1 MVDVLCVPFPVLQ
14 SSPSLSFKPRLCPL
28 IPPSRRL
35 LHLKSNPLLFPLFSS
50 SPSFFKLPLRC
61 SSSST
66 PLQLSSLSQDSLLY
80 SRAYWVTK
88 TIIAWNVDVG
98 EGSCYLYASKVAA
111 LSVTDNGIQGHDLEI
126 KLEEDRSGLPPN
138 VIEKFPHIRDYKAF
152 KLPPVLDAKN
162 LVKCQLAVAEFN
174 SQGKCRNAT
183 GLQLPGV
190 LDELF
195 SYDGPLGAFYSAEA
209 VSLCLWAP
217 TAQAVYAH
225 IYKDPLGGSPLEII
239 PLEETNGVWS
249 TKGPKSWEGCYYM
262 YEVSV
267 YHPST
272 LHIEKCYANDPY
284 ARGLSADGKRTLF
297 VNLHAD
303 DLKPEGWNELADMKP
318 DILSFSDISIYELHI
333 RDFSANDDTVNAD
346 FRGGYMAF
354 TLKDSAGVLH
364 LKKLSKAGITHVHL
378 LPTFQFAAVD
388 DEKENWKY
396 VANLFNTNSIAD
408 SKILEKLPPD
418 SAEQQEKITAI
429 QDDDAYNWG
438 YNPVLWGVPKGS
450 YSSDPNGPCRIV
462 EFRKMI
468 QALTHIGLRV
478 VLDVVYN
485 HLHANGPFDKD
496 SVLDKIVPGYYLRR
510 NTDGFIE
517 NSTCVNNTASEH
529 YMVERLIIDD
539 LLSWAI
545 NYKVDGFRFDLMG
558 HIMKRTMVKA
568 KDALCS
574 LTKERDGVDGSRI
587 YIYGEGWDFG
597 EVAKNGRGINASQF
611 NICGTGIGSF
621 NDRIRDAMLGGSPFG
636 PPLQQGFVT
645 GLLLESNGH
654 DHGTK
659 DVEKAMLAS
668 AKDHIQV
675 GLAAN
680 LRDFVLTDFEGKERK
695 GSEVLCYGGTPVGY
709 ALCPTETD
717 HQLDY
722 TLNEMLNLLLEVFY
736 SVTITYYKISMVK
749 EWGYSD
755 RVMETLDLDRDQK
768 FSVDQVNY
776 VSAHDNETLFDIV
789 SLKTPV
795 GISVEDRCRMN
806 HFATS
811 IIALTQGIPFFHA
824 GDEMLRSKS
833 LDRDSYNSGDWFN
846 RSDFPFYKLDFSYN
860 SNNWGVGLPPKQKN
874 ENSWA
879 LIQPR
884 LADPSFKPQ
893 RSHILAAVENFKDVL
908 RIRYSSP
915 LFRLRTA
922 NAIQVRKAIYDFC
935 FTRFSLRFYDIV
947 VELNQ
952 GYSLCS
958 QERVRFHNTG
968 PSWVPGFIVMSIEDG
983 NEGIPGLSQLD
994 PVFSYI
1000 VVVFNACP
1008 TEESFSSPTMRGRTL
1023 QLHPIQV
1030 TSTDETVKKSSYEAS
1045 TGCFTVPART
1055 TSVFV
1060 EPRKV

>member
-1 MVDVLCVPFPVLQ
+1 MQV
-14 SSPSLSFKPRLCPL
+14 
-28 IPPSRRL
+28 
-35 LHLKSNPLLFPLFSS
+35 
-50 SPSFFKLPLRC
+50 
-61 SSSST
+61 
-66 PLQLSSLSQDSLLY
+66 
-80 SRAYWVTK
+80 
-88 TIIAWNVDVG
+88 
-98 EGSCYLYASKVAA
+98 
-111 LSVTDNGIQGHDLEI
+111 
-126 KLEEDRSGLPPN
+126 
-138 VIEKFPHIRDYKAF
+138 
-152 KLPPVLDAKN
+152 
-162 LVKCQLAVAEFN
+162 
-174 SQGKCRNAT
+174 
-183 GLQLPGV
+183 
-190 LDELF
+190 
-195 SYDGPLGAFYSAEA
+195 
-209 VSLCLWAP
+209 
-217 TAQAVYAH
+217 
-225 IYKDPLGGSPLEII
+225 
-239 PLEETNGVWS
+239 
-249 TKGPKSWEGCYYM
+249 
-262 YEVSV
+262 
-267 YHPST
+267 
-272 LHIEKCYANDPY
+272 
-284 ARGLSADGKRTLF
+284 
-297 VNLHAD
+297 
-303 DLKPEGWNELADMKP
+303 
-318 DILSFSDISIYELHI
+318 
-333 RDFSANDDTVNAD
+333 
-346 FRGGYMAF
+346 
-354 TLKDSAGVLH
+354 DSAGVLH

-529 YMVERLIIDD
+529 YMVERLIVDD

-558 HIMKRTMVKA
+558 HIMKRTM
-568 KDALCS
+568 
-574 LTKERDGVDGSRI
+574 
-587 YIYGEGWDFG
+587 
-597 EVAKNGRGINASQF
+597 
-611 NICGTGIGSF
+611 
-621 NDRIRDAMLGGSPFG
+621 P
-636 PPLQQGFVT
+636 
-645 GLLLESNGH
+645 NGH

-668 AKDHIQV
+668 AKDHIQ
-675 GLAAN
+675 
-680 LRDFVLTDFEGKERK
+680 
-695 GSEVLCYGGTPVGY
+695 C
-709 ALCPTETD
+709 
-717 HQLDY
+717 DY
-722 TLNEMLNLLLEVFY
+722 N
-736 SVTITYYKISMVK
+736 YYKISMVK

-755 RVMETLDLDRDQK
+755 PVMETLDLDRDQK
-768 FSVDQVNY
+768 FSVDQIHVNY
-776 VSAHDNETLFDIV
+776 VSAHDNETLFDII

-811 IIALTQGIPFFHA
+811 IIAPTQGIPFFHA

-846 RSDFPFYKLDFSYN
+846 R
-860 SNNWGVGLPPKQKN
+860 
-874 ENSWA
+874 
-879 LIQPR
+879 IQPR

-893 RSHILAAVENFKDVL
+893 RSHILAAVENFTDVL

-922 NAIQVRKAIYDFC
+922 NAIQ
-935 FTRFSLRFYDIV
+935 
-947 VELNQ
+947 
-952 GYSLCS
+952 
-958 QERVRFHNTG
+958 ERVRFHNTG
-968 PSWVPGFIVMSIEDG
+968 PSCVPGFIVMSIEDG

-1008 TEESFSSPTMRGRTL
+1008 TEESFSSPTLRGRTL

-1030 TSTDETVKKSSYEAS
+1030 SSTDETVKKSSYEAS

-1060 EPRKV
+1060 EPRKKLYHIIWVILGCLLYCEGNEANSIRIGKDFGV

>member
-1 MVDVLCVPFPVLQ
+1 
-14 SSPSLSFKPRLCPL
+14 
-28 IPPSRRL
+28 
-35 LHLKSNPLLFPLFSS
+35 
-50 SPSFFKLPLRC
+50 
-61 SSSST
+61 
-66 PLQLSSLSQDSLLY
+66 
-80 SRAYWVTK
+80 
-88 TIIAWNVDVG
+88 
-98 EGSCYLYASKVAA
+98 
-111 LSVTDNGIQGHDLEI
+111 
-126 KLEEDRSGLPPN
+126 
-138 VIEKFPHIRDYKAF
+138 
-152 KLPPVLDAKN
+152 
-162 LVKCQLAVAEFN
+162 
-174 SQGKCRNAT
+174 
-183 GLQLPGV
+183 
-190 LDELF
+190 
-195 SYDGPLGAFYSAEA
+195 
-209 VSLCLWAP
+209 
-217 TAQAVYAH
+217 
-225 IYKDPLGGSPLEII
+225 
-239 PLEETNGVWS
+239 
-249 TKGPKSWEGCYYM
+249 
-262 YEVSV
+262 
-267 YHPST
+267 
-272 LHIEKCYANDPY
+272 
-284 ARGLSADGKRTLF
+284 
-297 VNLHAD
+297 
-303 DLKPEGWNELADMKP
+303 MKP

-396 VANLFNTNSIAD
+396 VD

-597 EVAKNGRGINASQF
+597 EVAKNGRGINAAQF

-645 GLLLESNGH
+645 GLLLEPNGH

-680 LRDFVLTDFEGKERK
+680 LRGFVLTDFEGKERK
-695 GSEVLCYGGTPVGY
+695 GSEVLCYGETPVGY
-709 ALCPTETD
+709 AFCPTET
-717 HQLDY
+717 
-722 TLNEMLNLLLEVFY
+722 
-736 SVTITYYKISMVK
+736 
-749 EWGYSD
+749 
-755 RVMETLDLDRDQK
+755 
-768 FSVDQVNY
+768 VNY
-776 VSAHDNETLFDIV
+776 VSAHDNETLFDII

-846 RSDFPFYKLDFSYN
+846 RLDFTYN

-874 ENSWA
+874 ENSWP

-893 RSHILAAVENFKDVL
+893 RSHILAAVENFTDVL
-908 RIRYSSP
+908 CIRYSSP

-922 NAIQVRKAIYDFC
+922 NAIQ
-935 FTRFSLRFYDIV
+935 
-947 VELNQ
+947 
-952 GYSLCS
+952 
-958 QERVRFHNTG
+958 ERVQFHNTG

-994 PVFSYI
+994 PIFSYV

-1008 TEESFSSPTMRGRTL
+1008 TEESFSSPTLRGRTL

-1060 EPRKV
+1060 EPRKI